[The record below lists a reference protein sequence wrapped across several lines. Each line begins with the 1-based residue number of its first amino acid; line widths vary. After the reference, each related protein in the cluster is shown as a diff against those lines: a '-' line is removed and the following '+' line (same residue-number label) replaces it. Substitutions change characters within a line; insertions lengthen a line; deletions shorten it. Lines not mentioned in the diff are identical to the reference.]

1 MAQVYDEPAA
11 TLPRKQ
17 QPAYNRSNST
27 RSSMPAF
34 PAPLILPSP
43 ADLARQVRDA
53 LPLRAEVVWSAETGS
68 TNADVQ
74 ARLRARDLPA
84 DVDLVLH
91 GAHLQNA
98 GRGRAG
104 RVWQTRPGDAL
115 LMSAG
120 FRQSLP
126 LEALPG
132 LSIAAG
138 LAACMALAA
147 HVPAPDGLKLKW
159 PNDLLWGDAKLAGV
173 LVETALLGP
182 GTAGYAEVG
191 VVIGMGTNL
200 RGADAMS
207 AHLGRA
213 VADWQQAGG
222 TGDAAELVCA
232 IAMAWHR
239 AVQRFAMDGLAGFLD
254 DFSRHDA
261 LLGRPVRVVDGERL
275 LFEGTAAGLDPSGRL
290 RVRTPDGER
299 LVTVGDVSVRA
310 QGQAETPR

>member
-1 MAQVYDEPAA
+1 
-11 TLPRKQ
+11 
-17 QPAYNRSNST
+17 
-27 RSSMPAF
+27 MP
-34 PAPLILPSP
+34 PAPLLLPPP

-53 LPLRAEVVWSAETGS
+53 LPLKAEVAWSAETGS

-74 ARLRARDLPA
+74 ARLRARDLPSG
-84 DVDLVLH
+84 VEVVLH

-104 RVWQTRPGDAL
+104 RVWQTQPGDAL

-120 FRQSLP
+120 FRRSLP

-132 LSIAAG
+132 LSIASG

-147 HVPAPDGLKLKW
+147 RVASPGELKLKW
-159 PNDLLWGDAKLAGV
+159 PNDLLWRDAKLAGV

-182 GTAGYAEVG
+182 AVAGYAEVG

-200 RGADAMS
+200 RGGEAMS

-222 TGDAAELVCA
+222 AGEAAELVCA
-232 IAMAWHR
+232 IAMAWHA
-239 AVQRFAMDGLAGFLD
+239 AVERFAVNGLASFVD
-254 DFSRHDA
+254 DFARHDA

-290 RVRTPDGER
+290 RVNTDTGEQ

-310 QGQAETPR
+310 QGPLPDGAAR